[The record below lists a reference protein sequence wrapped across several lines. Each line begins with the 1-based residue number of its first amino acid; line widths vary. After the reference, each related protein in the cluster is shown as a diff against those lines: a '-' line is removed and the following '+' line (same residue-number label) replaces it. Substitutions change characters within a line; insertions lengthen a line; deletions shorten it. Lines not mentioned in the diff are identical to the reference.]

1 MKDHVKI
8 LGWLHIIL
16 SALSLLIGII
26 VLVILT
32 SIGMISG
39 DSEAIVIL
47 PLVGFGVAGFM
58 ALIGAPGIIGGIGL
72 LNYKTWARVLTL
84 ILGFLNLP
92 GFPIGTALGVY
103 TIWVLLNEE
112 TAQLFE

>member
-16 SALSLLIGII
+16 SALSLLIGVF
-26 VLVILT
+26 VLVMLA
-32 SIGMISG
+32 SIGVVSG
-39 DSEAIVIL
+39 DQEAVVIL
-47 PLVGFGVAGFM
+47 PLVGFGIAGFM
-58 ALIGAPGIIGGIGL
+58 TLIAAPGIIGGIGL
-72 LNYKTWARVLTL
+72 LKYKTWARVLTL

-112 TAQLFE
+112 TAQLFA